1 MSLCSGNDRVYP
13 SPHTCDPN
21 KARSKKTTGMSR
33 PSDSNNKGESVS
45 GVGQLV
51 EYLAAGCK
59 PESQWRLGTEHEKFG
74 FTKDD
79 LRPLAYEGPRGIQAV
94 LEGMEQSFGWRPV
107 HENGLPIA
115 LLDDKGASITLE
127 PGGQLE
133 LSGALLD
140 NLHQTCDEVN
150 THLTQVRQVCDP
162 LDIGF
167 LGMGFQPKWPQSAM
181 QWMPKARYRIMR
193 EYMGKVGSLGR
204 DMMSRTCTVQVNLD
218 FSSEADM
225 VLKFRTSLA
234 LQPIA
239 TALFANSPFTDGRPN
254 GFLSYRSHV
263 WEDTDPDR
271 TGMLP
276 WVFDEGMGFERYA
289 EYMLDVPM
297 YFVYRDG
304 EYIDA
309 SGQSFRDFLDGRLP
323 ALPGERPTI
332 KDWEDHL
339 TTAFPEVRLKR
350 FLEMRGADGG
360 PWRRLCALP
369 AFWAGLLYHQPSL
382 EAAWDLASD
391 WTMEERLKL
400 RRDAP
405 RVGLKSQVRGRS
417 VQSLALELLDLARS
431 GLSARARLNA
441 SGDNESGF
449 LEPLQDIAESGVTPA
464 ERKLMMFADE
474 WGGSVDPIFTECVY

>member
-1 MSLCSGNDRVYP
+1 MPENNS
-13 SPHTCDPN
+13 
-21 KARSKKTTGMSR
+21 SKSATI
-33 PSDSNNKGESVS
+33 ESVS
-45 GVGQLV
+45 ELTN
-51 EYLAAGCK
+51 YLASGSR
-59 PESQWRLGTEHEKFG
+59 PPSEWRLGTEHEKFG

-79 LRPLAYEGPRGIQAV
+79 LRPLPYEGERGVRAV
-94 LEGMEQSFGWRPV
+94 LDGLAEQFDWKPV
-107 HENGLPIA
+107 FENDLPIA
-115 LLDDKGASITLE
+115 LLNDEGASITLE

-140 NLHQTCDEVN
+140 NLHETCNEVN
-150 THLTQVRQVCDP
+150 THLSQVRTVCDP
-162 LDIGF
+162 LSIGF
-167 LGMGFQPKWPQSAM
+167 LGMGFHPKWSRADM

-193 EYMGKVGSLGR
+193 AYMEQVGTLGQ

-218 FSSEADM
+218 FGSEADM
-225 VLKFRTSLA
+225 VKKFRVSLA

-239 TALFANSPFTDGRPN
+239 TALWANSPFTDGKPN

-276 WVFDEGMGFERYA
+276 WVFESGMGFERYTD
-289 EYMLDVPM
+289 YMLDVPM

-304 EYIDA
+304 QYIDA
-309 SGQSFRDFLDGRLP
+309 SGQSFRDFLNGRLE

-369 AFWAGLLYHQPSL
+369 AFWAGLLYHTPAL
-382 EAAWDLASD
+382 DAAWDLAKD
-391 WTMEERLKL
+391 WSMEERLRL
-400 RRDAP
+400 RQDAP
-405 RVGLKSQVRGRS
+405 RVGLKAEVRGRS
-417 VQSLALELLDLARS
+417 LRSIALELLDLAS
-431 GLSARARLNA
+431 AGLTHRHRLNA
-441 SGDNESGF
+441 SGDNETGF
-449 LEPLQDIAESGVTPA
+449 LGPLQEIAESGETPA
-464 ERKLMMFADE
+464 ERKLRKYETD
-474 WGGSVDPIFTECVY
+474 WNGSVDPIFKECAY